1 MSEQRLIDANALKA
15 RIQLAPN
22 KNEETWEE
30 LYDSIIY
37 EIDNAPTVEFCLI
50 ADIEELTPEENKKFV
65 NLFKKGKFKFI
76 ENAVRQQ
83 GEWVDEGVNGWK
95 CNRCGYGVERYN
107 NTNFCPNCGADMRGE
122 KK

>member
-1 MSEQRLIDANALKA
+1 MTENKCDLISREALIKEFERLGYTY
-15 RIQLAPN
+15 RV
-22 KNEETWEE
+22 T
-30 LYDSIIY
+30 SI
-37 EIDNAPTVEFCLI
+37 IDNAPTVEFCLI
-50 ADIEELTPEENKKFV
+50 ADIEKLTPEENKKFV

-76 ENAVRQQ
+76 ETAVRQQ